1 MLHEFAQ
8 HTVPV
13 TRTFAAERELKDA
26 GVWKPGEGSI
36 ITITDSETIIFN
48 PSWWFQ
54 IFEMFSPLDSLW
66 GRFPI

>member
-36 ITITDSETIIFN
+36 ITITGSETIIYN
-48 PSWWFQ
+48 LLSK
-54 IFEMFSPLDSLW
+54 ENCL
-66 GRFPI
+66 